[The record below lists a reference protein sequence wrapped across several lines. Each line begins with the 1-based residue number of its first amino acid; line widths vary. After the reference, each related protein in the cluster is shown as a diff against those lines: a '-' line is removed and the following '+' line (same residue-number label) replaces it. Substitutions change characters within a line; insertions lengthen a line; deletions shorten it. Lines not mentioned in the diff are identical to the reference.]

1 MSQIPKEFICPITL
15 NIMKDPVIMSDGQ
28 TYEKS
33 AIEKALSI
41 SPLSPLTK
49 QPLSMKDAK
58 PNYALK
64 SLIENFL
71 KIGKI
76 PEMPTNTAKID
87 KNSKPEIESF
97 KTEVIE
103 NPQNDKEVFVNMTI
117 TPKKIES
124 RKPILLISLIDVSG
138 SMLSSASNELKGNEE
153 ANFTRLSLV
162 KHSLKTVTST
172 LSNDDLMCLITF
184 NSKAV
189 MKLEATKTD
198 EQGKKEIFTKIENM
212 KASGSTNI
220 WDALRLGILVSQR
233 YNNYSTCLMLF
244 TDGEP
249 NINPPMGIVP
259 SLKEVISD
267 IPNVDFTIS
276 TFAFGYQVD
285 SKLMEEISKIGNGI
299 YGYCPDCTMVGT
311 IFVNFMSNILTTIE
325 STIKIE
331 VKNQNQNF
339 NKIFEIG
346 GLYSGISRHQGFYLD
361 KNDFKNTEINLYLG
375 KEKKKSINGI
385 DLTEKNDD
393 IMDQYFRFRLI
404 KILEEIIESN
414 NKNNENS
421 FQKVKLL
428 FDEINKIEK
437 KTEFMK
443 NLLIDLID
451 DDVNHGQVE
460 KAIKEEYY
468 KKWGLNYLLSFL
480 RFHIVEQCGNF
491 KDQSLKFYSNEDF
504 EKMQKNGNKIFISL
518 PAPENDYDKG
528 SNISQTNFTQL
539 CYNAYGG
546 CFTGNAFV
554 EMNKGN
560 KKKVKDLRKG
570 DILLNGAEVLCVVEN
585 KINKVENVVCINDVC
600 FSLYHPIEIKG
611 KWVFPCQ
618 YFKVEKKFID
628 SWFNLVLKNKHEIE
642 LNGIK
647 AITLGHNRTEGILK
661 HPYFGTKKVIEALMK
676 YDTYK
681 KGYVYT
687 SNLKVVRKNNL
698 IDEYY

>member
-138 SMLSSASNELKGNEE
+138 SMSSSASNELKGNEE

-421 FQKVKLL
+421 FQKVKFL

-451 DDVNHGQVE
+451 DDANHGQVE
-460 KAIKEEYY
+460 KAIKVEYY
-468 KKWGLNYLLSFL
+468 KRWGLNYLLSFL

-681 KGYVYT
+681 KGYIHT

>member
-259 SLKEVISD
+259 SLKEVISG

-451 DDVNHGQVE
+451 DDANHGQVE

-554 EMNKGN
+554 EMKKGN

-618 YFKVEKKFID
+618 CFKVEKKFID

-681 KGYVYT
+681 KGYIHT

>member
-1 MSQIPKEFICPITL
+1 MSEIPKEFLCPITL
-15 NIMKDPVIMSDGQ
+15 SIMKEPVLMSDGQ

-33 AIEKALSI
+33 AIEKALAI
-41 SPLSPLTK
+41 SPLSPITK

-71 KIGKI
+71 KIGKM
-76 PEMPTNTAKID
+76 PEMPKNIAKID
-87 KNSKPEIESF
+87 KNSKADIESF
-97 KTEVIE
+97 NIEVIE
-103 NPQNDKEVFVNMTI
+103 NPQNNEEVFVNMTI

-124 RKPILLISLIDVSG
+124 KKPILLISMIDISG
-138 SMLSSASNELKGNEE
+138 SMSSSASNELKGNEE
-153 ANFTRLSLV
+153 AHFSRLSLV

-172 LSNDDLMCLITF
+172 LSSDDLMCLITF
-184 NSKAV
+184 NHKAV
-189 MKLEATKTD
+189 MQLDATKVN
-198 EQGKKEIFTKIENM
+198 EEGKKIIFEKIGNM
-212 KASGSTNI
+212 RTSGSTNI

-233 YNNYSTCLMLF
+233 YKNYNTCLMLF

-267 IPNVDFTIS
+267 MKDVDFTIS
-276 TFAFGYQVD
+276 TFAFGYHVD
-285 SKLMEEISKIGNGI
+285 SKLMEEIAKVGNGI

-325 STIKIE
+325 STVKIE
-331 VKNQNQNF
+331 VINQ
-339 NKIFEIG
+339 KLKKKFEIG
-346 GLYSGISRHQGFYLD
+346 GLYSGISRHQGLYLN
-361 KNDFKNTEINLYLG
+361 KNNYENTEINLYIG
-375 KEKKKSINGI
+375 KEKIRTVNGI
-385 DLTEKNDD
+385 KLTEKNDE
-393 IMDQYFRFRLI
+393 IMNQYFRLRLI
-404 KILEEIIESN
+404 NLLEEIIESD
-414 NKNNENS
+414 NKNDKENY
-421 FQKVKLL
+421 QKVKLL
-428 FDEINKIEK
+428 FDEINKIEN

-451 DDVNHGQVE
+451 EDVNHGQVE
-460 KAIKEEYY
+460 KAIKVEYF

-528 SNISQTNFTQL
+528 ENISQANFTQL

-554 EMNKGN
+554 ELNNG
-560 KKKVKDLRKG
+560 KKKLVKNLRKG
-570 DILLNGAEVLCVVEN
+570 DILSNGTEVLCLVEN
-585 KINKVENVVCINDVC
+585 KINKIENVVCINNVC

-611 KWVFPCQ
+611 KWVFPCEC
-618 YFKVEKKFID
+618 FNVEKKFID

-642 LNGIK
+642 LNGTK

-681 KGYVYT
+681 KGFIST
-687 SNLKVVRKNNL
+687 SNLKIVRKNNL

>member
-451 DDVNHGQVE
+451 DDANHGQVE

-518 PAPENDYDKG
+518 PAPENEYDKG

-554 EMNKGN
+554 EMKKGN

-681 KGYVYT
+681 KGYIHT

>member
-138 SMLSSASNELKGNEE
+138 SMSSSASNELKGNEE

-421 FQKVKLL
+421 FEKVKLL

-451 DDVNHGQVE
+451 DDANHGQVE

-618 YFKVEKKFID
+618 CFKVEKKFID

-681 KGYVYT
+681 KGYIHT

>member
-451 DDVNHGQVE
+451 DDANHGQVE

-618 YFKVEKKFID
+618 CFKVEKKFID

-676 YDTYK
+676 YDTFQ
-681 KGYVYT
+681 KGYIYT
-687 SNLKVVRKNNL
+687 SNLKIIRKNNL

>member
-451 DDVNHGQVE
+451 DDANHGQVE

-618 YFKVEKKFID
+618 CFKVEKKFID
-628 SWFNLVLKNKHEIE
+628 SWFNLVLKNRHEIE

-681 KGYVYT
+681 KGYIHT

>member
-259 SLKEVISD
+259 SLKEVISG

-339 NKIFEIG
+339 KKIFEIG

-451 DDVNHGQVE
+451 DDANHGQVE

-618 YFKVEKKFID
+618 CFKVEKKFID

-681 KGYVYT
+681 NGYIST

>member
-198 EQGKKEIFTKIENM
+198 EQGKKDIFTKIENM

-220 WDALRLGILVSQR
+220 CDALRLGILVSQR

-451 DDVNHGQVE
+451 DDANHGQVE
-460 KAIKEEYY
+460 KAIKVEYY
-468 KKWGLNYLLSFL
+468 KRWGLNYLLSFL

-570 DILLNGAEVLCVVEN
+570 DILLNGDEVLCVVEN

-618 YFKVEKKFID
+618 CFKVEKKFID

-681 KGYVYT
+681 KGYIHT

>member
-15 NIMKDPVIMSDGQ
+15 SIMKEPVIMSDGQ

-451 DDVNHGQVE
+451 DDANHGQVE

-618 YFKVEKKFID
+618 CFKVEKKFID

-681 KGYVYT
+681 KGYIHT

>member
-259 SLKEVISD
+259 SLKEVISG

-451 DDVNHGQVE
+451 DDANHGQVE

-618 YFKVEKKFID
+618 CFKVEKKFID

-681 KGYVYT
+681 KGYIHT

>member
-331 VKNQNQNF
+331 IKNQNQNF

-451 DDVNHGQVE
+451 DDANHGQVE

-554 EMNKGN
+554 EMKKGN

-628 SWFNLVLKNKHEIE
+628 SWFNLVLKNRHEIE

-681 KGYVYT
+681 KGYIHT

>member
-138 SMLSSASNELKGNEE
+138 SMSSSASNELKGNEE

-451 DDVNHGQVE
+451 DDANHGQVE

-618 YFKVEKKFID
+618 CFKVEKKFID

-681 KGYVYT
+681 KGYIHT

>member
-189 MKLEATKTD
+189 MQLEATKTD

-259 SLKEVISD
+259 SLKEVISG

-339 NKIFEIG
+339 NKILEIG

-451 DDVNHGQVE
+451 DDANHGQVE

-681 KGYVYT
+681 KGYIHT

>member
-414 NKNNENS
+414 NKNKENS

-451 DDVNHGQVE
+451 DDANHGQVE

-618 YFKVEKKFID
+618 CFKVEKKFID

-681 KGYVYT
+681 KGYIHT

>member
-451 DDVNHGQVE
+451 DDANHGQVE

-618 YFKVEKKFID
+618 CFKVEKKFID
-628 SWFNLVLKNKHEIE
+628 SWFNLVLKNKHEIK

-681 KGYVYT
+681 KGYIHT

>member
-76 PEMPTNTAKID
+76 PEMPKNTAKID
-87 KNSKPEIESF
+87 QKSKPEIESF
-97 KTEVIE
+97 KIEVID

-138 SMLSSASNELKGNEE
+138 SMSSSASNELKGNEE

-189 MKLEATKTD
+189 MQLEATRTD
-198 EQGKKEIFTKIENM
+198 ENGKKEIFRKIEDM

-428 FDEINKIEK
+428 FDEINKNEK

-451 DDVNHGQVE
+451 DDANHGQVE

-681 KGYVYT
+681 KGYIHT

>member
-451 DDVNHGQVE
+451 DDANHGQVE

-468 KKWGLNYLLSFL
+468 KRWGLNYLLSFL

-554 EMNKGN
+554 EMKKGN

-681 KGYVYT
+681 KGYIHT

>member
-138 SMLSSASNELKGNEE
+138 SMSSSASNELKGNEE

-331 VKNQNQNF
+331 IKNQNQNF

-361 KNDFKNTEINLYLG
+361 KNDFKNNEINLYLG

-385 DLTEKNDD
+385 DLTKKNDD

-451 DDVNHGQVE
+451 DDANHGQVE

-554 EMNKGN
+554 EMKKGN

-628 SWFNLVLKNKHEIE
+628 SWFNLVLKNRHEIE

-681 KGYVYT
+681 KGYIHT

>member
-339 NKIFEIG
+339 KKIFEIG

-451 DDVNHGQVE
+451 DDANHGQVE

-618 YFKVEKKFID
+618 CFKVEKKFID

-681 KGYVYT
+681 KGYIHT

>member
-331 VKNQNQNF
+331 VKNQNQKF

-414 NKNNENS
+414 NKNKENS

-451 DDVNHGQVE
+451 DDANHGQVE

-554 EMNKGN
+554 EMKKGN

-618 YFKVEKKFID
+618 CFKVEKKFID

-681 KGYVYT
+681 KGYIHT

>member
-259 SLKEVISD
+259 SLKEVISG

-451 DDVNHGQVE
+451 DDANHGQVE

-618 YFKVEKKFID
+618 CFKVEKKFID

-681 KGYVYT
+681 KGYIHT
-687 SNLKVVRKNNL
+687 SNLKVVRKNKL

>member
-428 FDEINKIEK
+428 FDEINKIKK

-451 DDVNHGQVE
+451 DDANHGQVE

-618 YFKVEKKFID
+618 CFKVEKKFID

-681 KGYVYT
+681 KGYIHT

>member
-189 MKLEATKTD
+189 MQLEATKTD

-451 DDVNHGQVE
+451 DDANHGQVE

-647 AITLGHNRTEGILK
+647 AITLSHNRTEGILK

-681 KGYVYT
+681 KGYIHT

>member
-76 PEMPTNTAKID
+76 PEIPTNTAKID

-618 YFKVEKKFID
+618 CFKVEKKFID
-628 SWFNLVLKNKHEIE
+628 SWFNLVLKNRHEIE

-681 KGYVYT
+681 KGYIHT

>member
-138 SMLSSASNELKGNEE
+138 SMSSSASNELKGNEE

-375 KEKKKSINGI
+375 KEKKKSI
-385 DLTEKNDD
+385 
-393 IMDQYFRFRLI
+393 
-404 KILEEIIESN
+404 
-414 NKNNENS
+414 KNNENS

-451 DDVNHGQVE
+451 DDANHGQVE
-460 KAIKEEYY
+460 KAIKVEYY
-468 KKWGLNYLLSFL
+468 KRWGLNYLLSFL

-681 KGYVYT
+681 KGYIHT

>member
-138 SMLSSASNELKGNEE
+138 SMSSSASNELKGNEE

-451 DDVNHGQVE
+451 DDANHGQVE

-554 EMNKGN
+554 EMKKGN

-628 SWFNLVLKNKHEIE
+628 SWFNLVLKNRHEIE

-661 HPYFGTKKVIEALMK
+661 HPYFGNKKVIEALMK

-681 KGYVYT
+681 KGYIHT

>member
-451 DDVNHGQVE
+451 DDANHGQVE

-618 YFKVEKKFID
+618 CFKVEKKFID

>member
-259 SLKEVISD
+259 SLKEVISG

-331 VKNQNQNF
+331 VKNQSQNF

-451 DDVNHGQVE
+451 DDANHGQVE

-661 HPYFGTKKVIEALMK
+661 HPYFGTIKVIEALMK

-681 KGYVYT
+681 KGYIHT

>member
-325 STIKIE
+325 STINIE

-451 DDVNHGQVE
+451 DDANHGQVE

-618 YFKVEKKFID
+618 CFKVEKK
-628 SWFNLVLKNKHEIE
+628 
-642 LNGIK
+642 
-647 AITLGHNRTEGILK
+647 
-661 HPYFGTKKVIEALMK
+661 
-676 YDTYK
+676 
-681 KGYVYT
+681 VY
-687 SNLKVVRKNNL
+687 
-698 IDEYY
+698 

>member
-138 SMLSSASNELKGNEE
+138 SMSSSASNELKGNEE

-428 FDEINKIEK
+428 FDEINKIKK

-451 DDVNHGQVE
+451 DDANHGQVE

-618 YFKVEKKFID
+618 CFKVEKKFID

-681 KGYVYT
+681 KGFIST
-687 SNLKVVRKNNL
+687 SNLKIVRKNNL

>member
-138 SMLSSASNELKGNEE
+138 SMSSSASNELKGNEE

-421 FQKVKLL
+421 FQKVKFL

-451 DDVNHGQVE
+451 DDANHGQVE
-460 KAIKEEYY
+460 KAIKVEYY
-468 KKWGLNYLLSFL
+468 KRWGLNYLLSFL

-681 KGYVYT
+681 KGYIHT
-687 SNLKVVRKNNL
+687 SNLQVVRKNNL

>member
-451 DDVNHGQVE
+451 DDANHGQVE

-618 YFKVEKKFID
+618 YFKAEKKFID

-681 KGYVYT
+681 KGYIHT

>member
-259 SLKEVISD
+259 SLKEVISAV
-267 IPNVDFTIS
+267 PNVDFTIS

-451 DDVNHGQVE
+451 DDANHGQVE

-618 YFKVEKKFID
+618 CFKVEKKFID

-681 KGYVYT
+681 KGYIHT

>member
-138 SMLSSASNELKGNEE
+138 SMSSSASNELKGNEE

-451 DDVNHGQVE
+451 DDANHGQVE
-460 KAIKEEYY
+460 KAIKVEYY
-468 KKWGLNYLLSFL
+468 KRWGLNYLLSFL

-681 KGYVYT
+681 KGYIHT

>member
-451 DDVNHGQVE
+451 DDANHGQVE

-628 SWFNLVLKNKHEIE
+628 SWFNLVLKNRHEIE

-681 KGYVYT
+681 KGYIHT

>member
-259 SLKEVISD
+259 SLKEVISG

-331 VKNQNQNF
+331 VKNQKQNF

-361 KNDFKNTEINLYLG
+361 KNNFKNTEINLYLG

-393 IMDQYFRFRLI
+393 IMNQYFRFRLI

-451 DDVNHGQVE
+451 DDANHGQVE

-618 YFKVEKKFID
+618 CFKVEKKFID

-681 KGYVYT
+681 KGYIHT

>member
-138 SMLSSASNELKGNEE
+138 SMSSSASNELKGNEE

-189 MKLEATKTD
+189 MQLEATKTD

-259 SLKEVISD
+259 SLKEVISG

-331 VKNQNQNF
+331 VKNQKQNF

-451 DDVNHGQVE
+451 DDANHGQVE

-618 YFKVEKKFID
+618 CFKVEKKFID

-681 KGYVYT
+681 KGYIHT

>member
-259 SLKEVISD
+259 SLKEVISAV
-267 IPNVDFTIS
+267 PNVDFTIS

-451 DDVNHGQVE
+451 DDANHGQVE

-618 YFKVEKKFID
+618 CFKVEKKFID
-628 SWFNLVLKNKHEIE
+628 SWFNLVLKNRHEIE

-681 KGYVYT
+681 KGYIHT